1 MSLDSVIQQVKGRA
15 VAVPGDDI
23 DTDRIMP
30 ARYLRCVTFENIGA
44 NTFQDERFDPSGKPK
59 VHPFNDP
66 KHLGASI
73 LVVNKNFGC
82 GSSREHAPQGI
93 LRWGIRA
100 IVGESFAEIFAGNCT
115 AIGLPVFTASEAD
128 VRALMA
134 YATEH
139 PEGPVDLNLK
149 GKEALF
155 GGKRISLDMRE
166 SSRALFL
173 EGTWDSS
180 ATLLSAMAAVQETA
194 RKLPYLRWGSLS

>member
-1 MSLDSVIQQVKGRA
+1 MGMNHAGELSQLTRLVRPHIAIVTAIAPAHTEFFADESAIADAKGEIFSGLEPGG
-15 VAVPGDDI
+15 VAI
-23 DTDRIMP
+23 INRDT
-30 ARYLRCVTFENIGA
+30 ATFERLLAHARASRAGRVVS
-44 NTFQDERFDPSGKPK
+44 FGE
-59 VHPFNDP
+59 HP
-66 KHLGASI
+66 
-73 LVVNKNFGC
+73 
-82 GSSREHAPQGI
+82 
-93 LRWGIRA
+93 
-100 IVGESFAEIFAGNCT
+100 
-115 AIGLPVFTASEAD
+115 EAD